1 MEVGRPI
8 GEVRV
13 VLADDHAGVR
23 KGIRSVLERAS
34 GIRVIGEAENGIE
47 AIACVRELDPDVLV
61 LDMEMPVLDGLG
73 AIEQIAKEKAS
84 VKILV
89 LSAYNE
95 PHYIDGVLDYGVAG
109 YITKDE
115 VPQQLVDAIRKVA
128 DGQEGVFSRD
138 VARTVAERR
147 AGGGREI

>member
-1 MEVGRPI
+1 ME
-8 GEVRV
+8 EVRV

-34 GIRVIGEAENGIE
+34 GIRVIGEAVNGVE
-47 AIACVRELDPDVLV
+47 AIERVRELDPDVLV

-73 AIEQIAKEKAS
+73 VIEQIAREETS

-115 VPQQLVDAIRKVA
+115 VPQQLVESIRKVA
-128 DGQEGVFSRD
+128 DGQEGVFSRN
-138 VARTVAERR
+138 VEKIVAERR
-147 AGGGREI
+147 SKRET